1 MTRSKQFVLALSLSI
16 LTGTVCATAATA
28 GGRGEERVNFKEF
41 REQNLGLDRHAARQL
56 FRESRFSDSAKA
68 GGRPEHVRVQTIE
81 SFTPNIDFTTQI
93 DRRLSSHT
101 RQTNE
106 LGNSIRLKN
115 GLDLDL
121 TSNAQNIVLGKN
133 LFVDGSSVQIK
144 TGNGTKTVEAGSHVT
159 PAEYLAVKQILSGG
173 TQTLTVDQ
181 SGRASGGSVELDSIT
196 SNSDRLRAANYVNAS
211 NVTTIGDFSKGSD
224 FRLLGDLSNYGTV
237 SAVSGNSNARSG
249 AIRADDINNFKNA
262 TITSNVDLTLDASGT
277 LNNAGTINSSG
288 ALTLTAGGA
297 LSNSGT
303 ISAATNVD
311 LGAANVNNRGTISSA
326 SGNVNLTGAPDAV
339 LQVNNRR
346 GTISALSGAINLRD
360 SSYNGSQNSYI
371 TGGDLFSKT
380 YNMHAGQGTAY
391 TNVGELTGKI
401 SQTGNA
407 AHVVASTDL
416 MRLGEVCLTGDPTF
430 FNTAGSI
437 VIDGDLTVAEN
448 LVVVASGNVRT
459 ADGVFVRAGNA
470 TDGFDITFIAGAAFT
485 NTGGENRSELNG
497 GNTAG
502 ASGTVSLTGKS
513 SKTGG
518 SIILGSGS
526 NVWTVSPG
534 APFNGD
540 SGDLQMF
547 AFDGKGAD
555 GIAAGMIDTTGATI
569 NTNGWGTGKNGNI
582 SLIAAGTKAPD
593 GIPLKVGKIWADEGT
608 GNNADITL
616 MTRSIIGSEKKAP
629 IVYDQNG
636 VRTSTAFLKADKV
649 NKKASLQI
657 NGTIDLRG
665 TLSVMAGN
673 DVLLNNTVTTS
684 ADAFFQAGHD
694 IKVLDNYEINST
706 GSTVLRAGNN
716 IGTATAPLRLIT
728 SMLDLSAGGDLANV
742 TVFGNG
748 SLGSTFG
755 WYSGGALL
763 VNAEFKTIDTSNTAI
778 VSKGIII
785 NAAQFTFGDVTAS
798 QFLQATS
805 YASGIPNSS
814 FQGTVTT
821 PSLSLIAQG
830 SIGTS
835 VDRFV
840 VPAGVTSLSVQAAG
854 GAGSAF
860 IQSNSTKP
868 LTVTNVD
875 LAQTLDVVANGS
887 VVLDGSGFNQFFA
900 KDISVQ
906 TDNGTLTANGTITA
920 YESLSL
926 LNTGAK
932 GKIGF
937 ETNSIVRTAGASA
950 DNIVISLGPNSVSLM
965 PQPIANVTVTGSTSL
980 TGAAIKAK
988 GPTNTINGSTKTVS
1002 INNGLKKGAI
1012 TFGGNVSIVAN
1023 Q

>member
-16 LTGTVCATAATA
+16 LAGTACATAATA
-28 GGRGEERVNFKEF
+28 GERGEDRINFREF

-56 FRESRFSDSAKA
+56 FRESRISDRANAA
-68 GGRPEHVRVQTIE
+68 GRLENARVQTIE
-81 SFTPNIDFTTQI
+81 SVIPNVDLTTQI

-106 LGNSIRLKN
+106 FGNSIRLKE

-121 TSNAQNIVLGKN
+121 TSNSQNIILGKN
-133 LFVDGSSVQIK
+133 LFVDGSSIEIK
-144 TGNGTKTVEAGSHVT
+144 TGNGTKTVAAGSRVT
-159 PAEYLAVKQILSGG
+159 AAEYLAVKQIISGG

-181 SGRASGGSVELDSIT
+181 AGRASGGSVELDSIT
-196 SNSDRLRAANYVNAS
+196 SNSDRLRAANYVNAT

-237 SAVSGNSNARSG
+237 SAVSGSGNARSG

-277 LNNAGTINSSG
+277 LNNSGTINSTGS
-288 ALTLTAGGA
+288 LTLTAGGA

-303 ISAATNVD
+303 ISAATNLD
-311 LGAANVNNRGTISSA
+311 LGAATVNNRGSMSSA
-326 SGNVNLTGAPDAV
+326 SGNVNLTGASDAV

-346 GTISALSGAINLRD
+346 GTISALNGAINLRD
-360 SSYNGSQNSYI
+360 ASYSGTQNSYI

-391 TNVGELTGKI
+391 TNVNELTGQI
-401 SQTGNA
+401 SQTGSA
-407 AHVVASTDL
+407 AHIVASTDL

-437 VIDGDLTVAEN
+437 IINGNLTVAED
-448 LVVVASGNVRT
+448 LVVVASGNVTT
-459 ADGVFVRAGNA
+459 ADGVLVQAGNA
-470 TDGFDITFIAGAAFT
+470 TDGFDITFIAGADFT
-485 NTGGENRSELNG
+485 NTGGANRSELDN
-497 GNTAG
+497 GNTGG

-518 SIILGSGS
+518 SIILGAGS
-526 NVWTVSPG
+526 NVWTVAPG
-534 APFNGD
+534 APANGD

-555 GIAAGMIDTTGATI
+555 GIAGGMIDTTGSTL
-569 NTNGWGTGKNGNI
+569 NTNGWGSGKNGNI

-593 GIPLKVGKIWADEGT
+593 GIPLKVGEIWADQAT

-657 NGTIDLRG
+657 NGEIDLRG

-673 DVLLNNTVTTS
+673 DVLLNNLVTTS
-684 ADAFFQAGHD
+684 VDAFFQAGHD
-694 IKVLDNYEINST
+694 INFLNNYQINST

-716 IGTATAPLRLIT
+716 IGNNGILFRVNT
-728 SMLDLSAGGDLANV
+728 SMLDLSSGGDRAYV
-742 TVFGNG
+742 TAVGGGN
-748 SLGSTFG
+748 LGSTFG
-755 WYSGGALL
+755 WYSAGSLTVDAQTRT
-763 VNAEFKTIDTSNTAI
+763 VNTTNTTIVGKTVEI
-778 VSKGIII
+778 G
-785 NAAQFTFGDVTAS
+785 AAQFTFGDVTAS
-798 QFLQATS
+798 QSLVAGS
-805 YASGIPNSS
+805 LASGITNSS

-821 PSLSLIAQG
+821 PNLVLVAVG

-835 VDRFV
+835 GDRFV
-840 VPAGVTSLSVQAAG
+840 VPDGVQVLTAQASG
-854 GAGSAF
+854 GSGSAF
-860 IQSNSTKP
+860 IQSNSTKS
-868 LTVTNVD
+868 LTVANIF
-875 LAQTLDVVANGS
+875 LSQTLDVVAKGS
-887 VVLDGSGFNQFFA
+887 VVLDGSDTNLFYA
-900 KDISVQ
+900 TDISVQ
-906 TDNGTLTANGTITA
+906 TDNGTLTTNGTITA

-932 GKIGF
+932 GKIAFGA
-937 ETNSIVRTAGASA
+937 NSIVSTDGAGA
-950 DNIVISLGPNSVSLM
+950 DNIIIFLGPNSASAM
-965 PQPIANVTVTGSTSL
+965 PQPIANVTVTGATSL

-988 GPTNTINGSTKTVS
+988 GPTNTINGVTKSVT

>member
-1 MTRSKQFVLALSLSI
+1 MNRSKQFVLALSLSI

-28 GGRGEERVNFKEF
+28 AGRGEDRVNFKEF
-41 REQNLGLDRHAARQL
+41 REQNLGVDRHAARQL
-56 FRESRFSDSAKA
+56 FRESRIADSAKA
-68 GGRPEHVRVQTIE
+68 GGRLEHARVQTIE

-101 RQTNE
+101 RQTND

-196 SNSDRLRAANYVNAS
+196 SNSDKLRAANYVNAS

-277 LNNAGTINSSG
+277 LINSGTINSSG
-288 ALTLTAGGA
+288 ALMLTASGA

-326 SGNVNLTGAPDAV
+326 SGNVNLNGAPDAV

-448 LVVVASGNVRT
+448 LVVVASGNVTT

-485 NTGGENRSELNG
+485 NSGGENRSELNG

-555 GIAAGMIDTTGATI
+555 GIAAGMIDTTDATI

-616 MTRSIIGSEKKAP
+616 MTRSIIGSEKKAL

-657 NGTIDLRG
+657 NGTVDLRG

-706 GSTVLRAGNN
+706 GSTVLRAGNS

-728 SMLDLSAGGDLANV
+728 SMLDLNAGGLAIV

-778 VSKGIII
+778 VSKGVLI

-805 YASGIPNSS
+805 YASGILNSS

-835 VDRFV
+835 LDRFV
-840 VPAGVTSLSVQAAG
+840 VPAGVTALSVQAAG

-868 LTVTNVD
+868 LTVANVD
-875 LAQTLDVVANGS
+875 LAQTLDVVAKGS

-920 YESLSL
+920 YQSLSL

-937 ETNSIVRTAGASA
+937 ETNSIVRTAGVNA

-965 PQPIANVTVTGSTSL
+965 PQPIANVTVMGSTSL
-980 TGAAIKAK
+980 TGEAIKAK
-988 GPTNTINGSTKTVS
+988 GPTNTINGATKTVS

-1012 TFGGNVSIVAN
+1012 TFGGNVLIVAN